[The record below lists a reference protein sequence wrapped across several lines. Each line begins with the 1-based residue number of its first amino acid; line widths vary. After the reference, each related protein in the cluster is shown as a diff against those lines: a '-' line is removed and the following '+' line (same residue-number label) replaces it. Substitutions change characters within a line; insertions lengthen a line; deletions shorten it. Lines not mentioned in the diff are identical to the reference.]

1 MTSVSGMSGCQ
12 NHKTEIMLDG
22 EDTSEDSEIQEE
34 SKENPQMT
42 ENPIETKLSAG
53 PKVSEVPEDTEAET
67 IFVDVCGAVISP
79 GVYEINADSRVFQV
93 IEAAGGFLPEAAS
106 STVNQAQPVSDGQQ
120 IYVPTQ
126 EEAEEG
132 ALPAAIQ
139 PADPGSE
146 TTDANGVVNINTAD
160 AAALKSLSGI
170 GDAKAQ
176 AILTYREEH
185 GFFSS
190 IEEIMQVPGIKEST
204 FSAIKD
210 KIAVK

>member
-1 MTSVSGMSGCQ
+1 MSGCQ

-126 EEAEEG
+126 EEVKEG

-139 PADPGSE
+139 PADPGSGTGTSE
-146 TTDANGVVNINTAD
+146 SVVNINTAD
-160 AAALKSLSGI
+160 AEALKSLTGI

-176 AILTYREEH
+176 AILAYREEH
-185 GFFSS
+185 GAFSG

>member
-1 MTSVSGMSGCQ
+1 MGQPGFSGNRGSWRIFAGSSGFG
-12 NHKTEIMLDG
+12 T
-22 EDTSEDSEIQEE
+22 
-34 SKENPQMT
+34 P
-42 ENPIETKLSAG
+42 
-53 PKVSEVPEDTEAET
+53 
-67 IFVDVCGAVISP
+67 
-79 GVYEINADSRVFQV
+79 
-93 IEAAGGFLPEAAS
+93 
-106 STVNQAQPVSDGQQ
+106 VNQAQPVSDGQQ
-120 IYVPTQ
+120 IYVPT
-126 EEAEEG
+126 AG
-132 ALPAAIQ
+132 RSGSGSFPAGNTAG
-139 PADPGSE
+139 DYRDLE

-160 AAALKSLSGI
+160 ASALKTLSGI